1 MVRIISIFAFA
12 LLTTFPAY
20 AVDITSSWDA
30 NTEADLAGYKVYY
43 GTVSGNYTV
52 SLDVG
57 NATSATIDSL
67 DFNTTY
73 FFAVTAYDNAGNES
87 DFSDEV
93 RVDIPPPPDTQAP
106 SRPTNVTIVLNIS
119 KDSQ

>member
-1 MVRIISIFAFA
+1 MVRILTIVAFA

-20 AVDITSSWDA
+20 AADVTGSWDA
-30 NTEADLAGYKVYY
+30 NTESDLAGYKIYY
-43 GTVSGNYTV
+43 GTESGNYTV

-67 DFNTTY
+67 DSNTTY

-87 DFSDEV
+87 DLSAEV
-93 RVDIPPPPDTQAP
+93 RVDIPPPADTQAP
-106 SRPTNVTIVLNIS
+106 SRPTNVTIVLNTS
-119 KDSQ
+119 EGSQ